1 MELSALLARN
11 AKAFIEASRKD
22 AAKVD
27 NQLFLNNLLALGLRV
42 VDESGYNQGGSD
54 LKEQM
59 TRMKNKYKIKG
70 N

>member
-1 MELSALLARN
+1 MELSALLSRN
-11 AKAFIEASRKD
+11 AKSFIEASRKD
-22 AAKVD
+22 TVKED

-54 LKEQM
+54 LKDQM
-59 TRMKNKYKIKG
+59 MRMRNKYKIKG

>member
-1 MELSALLARN
+1 MALLSRN
-11 AKAFIEASRKD
+11 AKSFIEASRKD
-22 AAKVD
+22 TVKED

-54 LKEQM
+54 LKDQM
-59 TRMKNKYKIKG
+59 MRMRNKYKIKG